1 MTLAAKSQYSA
12 ADSFCW
18 LSKMTVI
25 STALSATTSITIRQ
39 TIELKICVGS
49 VTETIADTDVI
60 MDAQKTERYIWFT
73 MTALLNCINAE
84 RLQIFAVL
92 HFQGF
97 CLAVTRRNTSVSV
110 FTLTNSQS
118 SQQMCSV
125 SSMTA
130 QSILLQTL

>member
-1 MTLAAKSQYSA
+1 MTLAAKSQYSV

-25 STALSATTSITIRQ
+25 STAPSATTSITIQQ

-60 MDAQKTERYIWFT
+60 MDAKKTERYIWFT

-84 RLQIFAVL
+84 RLQ
-92 HFQGF
+92 
-97 CLAVTRRNTSVSV
+97 T
-110 FTLTNSQS
+110 
-118 SQQMCSV
+118 
-125 SSMTA
+125 
-130 QSILLQTL
+130 